1 MTQTEALDILKL
13 GHNVFLTGPAGSGK
27 THLLNKYIN
36 FLKDNYVDVGI
47 TASTGIAATH
57 MGGTTIHSWTGM
69 GIKDSLDRGDLEEL
83 KSRKYLRDRFE
94 RTQVLILDEIS
105 MLHHFR
111 LDLINK
117 ICQYMKNSLLPFG
130 GIQVILCGDFFQL
143 PPVARSGEPL
153 AQFAY
158 EAEIWKEADFKI
170 CYLEEQHRQTD
181 SAFIKILNEI
191 RKNNLSAESMKNLM
205 SRKLDQGLTLV
216 QTKVKPWSE
225 PTRLH
230 THNID
235 VDEINQRE
243 LEKLHGQ
250 QREFQ
255 MDGQGRKPLVD
266 SLKKS
271 CLAPEVLK
279 LKVGAK
285 VMFVKNNFEEGFV
298 NGTLGKVVAFD
309 KEGPVVQTI
318 YGKTIHVKPTSWMI
332 EEDGKPKATIS
343 QYPLRLAWAITVH
356 KSQGMSLDAIEVDL
370 SKSFERGMGYVALSR
385 VRSLDGLTLLG
396 LNEMAVQVRGEVLDF
411 DEELRKISNKHLAE
425 MHALTNEEKEKR
437 QKKFLEKISPDRTA
451 SGRIRKKKIS
461 TFEET
466 RKYLEAGL
474 NINEIA
480 NAKGVHVKTVF
491 DHLEKLL
498 AEDPKLDIR
507 SLENEIS
514 INKFKKIYKAFND
527 IYGDNRELRL
537 TPVMKLLGD
546 EKSGCSFEDLR
557 LVRLFLKKK
566 GM

>member
-1 MTQTEALDILKL
+1 MTQAEALEILKL
-13 GHNVFLTGPAGSGK
+13 VHNVFLTGPAGSGK

-69 GIKDSLDRGDLEEL
+69 GIKDSVTKGDLEEL
-83 KSRKYLRDRFE
+83 KSRKYLKDRFD
-94 RTQVLILDEIS
+94 RTQVLVIDEVS

-111 LDLINK
+111 LDLIDE
-117 ICQYMKNSLLPFG
+117 ICRHMKNVDAPFG
-130 GIQVILCGDFFQL
+130 GLQVILCGDFFQL
-143 PPVARSGEPL
+143 PPIARFGEPA

-158 EAEIWKEADFKI
+158 ESEIWKTANFKI

-181 SAFIKILNEI
+181 RDFLKVLNEI
-191 RKNNLSAESMKNLM
+191 RKNRLSEEGMKCLKARQN
-205 SRKLDQGLTLV
+205 KKTYQGI
-216 QTKVKPWSE
+216 E

-235 VDEINQRE
+235 VDLINQKE

-250 QREFQ
+250 QREYQ
-255 MDGQGRKPLVD
+255 METKGRKPLTD
-266 SLKKS
+266 SLIKS
-271 CLAPEVLK
+271 CLAPENLK

-298 NGTLGKVVAFD
+298 NGTLGKVVAFNPD
-309 KEGPVVQTI
+309 GPVVEI
-318 YGKTIHVKPTSWMI
+318 ANGKTIHVKPASWMI
-332 EEDGKPKATIS
+332 EEDGKSKASIG

-370 SKSFERGMGYVALSR
+370 SKSFEKGMGYVALSR
-385 VRSLDGLTLLG
+385 VRSLEGLTLLG
-396 LNEMAVQVRGEVLDF
+396 LNDMAVMVRGEVLDF
-411 DEELRKISNKHLAE
+411 DEDLKKYSNKHLAE
-425 MHALTNEEKEKR
+425 MLSLTKAEKEKK
-437 QKKFLEKISPDRTA
+437 QAEFLKKISPDRTA
-451 SGRIRKKKIS
+451 SGKIRKKKIS

-474 NINEIA
+474 NLNEIA
-480 NAKGVHVKTVF
+480 NAKGTKIGTVF

-498 AEDPKLDIR
+498 EEDSKLDIR
-507 SLENEIS
+507 HLENEIS
-514 INKFKKIYKAFND
+514 VNKFKKIYKAFSD

-537 TPVMKLLGD
+537 TPVMRLLGD